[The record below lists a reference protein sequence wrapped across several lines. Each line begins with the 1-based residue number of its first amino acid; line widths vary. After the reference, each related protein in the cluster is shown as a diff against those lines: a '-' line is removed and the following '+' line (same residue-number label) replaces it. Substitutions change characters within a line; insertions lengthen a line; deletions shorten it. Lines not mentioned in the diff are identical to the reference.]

1 MGKGEIFV
9 AKHGLEKS
17 VKQIK
22 ANLSRLREA
31 YKQAEDN
38 NPKTGS
44 SPKFSPYYQ
53 DFDQICWKNSIL
65 LV

>member
-22 ANLSRLREA
+22 ANLSRLRKA
-31 YKQAEDN
+31 YKQDEDN

-44 SPKFSPYYQ
+44 SPELSPYYQ
-53 DFDQICWKNSIL
+53 DFDQICWENSTL